1 MNIKPYKQI
10 EEQIKIAAS
19 EWEPAFDELA
29 WQHMEQLLDKED
41 DRKRP
46 FAWWWVIVP
55 LVAGIATAG
64 YFGFY
69 KKENSNNETATLK
82 QVNINSIKKD
92 DTVKNNHNNV
102 FNPQTNYAADI
113 NDDNPTNVFQ
123 NKNLIETN
131 VIKSNPRNKKEI
143 EYFGSNKK
151 NTSTAAK
158 TTIRI
163 TPAQTFEQKE
173 SGYYISTSKEE
184 SPVIFEQELSIKEKE
199 FEKVFESPTDQQPI
213 QKEKIEAINKLSTD
227 TANKSIT
234 KKKQNKPGK
243 PSNFYFSIYAGMEAN
258 GVDFPGLNKISTR
271 AGFSAGYYLT
281 KKLSVQSGF
290 FAGSKKYIA
299 GKYDYKAKPGT
310 YWSTVDITK
319 VDANCRVFEIPL
331 SVRYDFKQSTKLT
344 SFAGLGLSSF
354 IMDKEDYAYDY
365 IYYNTPH
372 HGKAS
377 YTGNRHWF
385 SVLRIYG
392 GMEKK
397 ISQTIS
403 VGIQPGLAIPLGGVG
418 EGQIKLFSSEVL
430 LHLKYQPFKKA
441 KSNQ

>member
-1 MNIKPYKQI
+1 
-10 EEQIKIAAS
+10 
-19 EWEPAFDELA
+19 
-29 WQHMEQLLDKED
+29 MEQLLDKED

-64 YFGFY
+64 YFGFYKKENSNNEIGFY

-199 FEKVFESPTDQQPI
+199 FEKVFESSTDQQPMNHLR
-213 QKEKIEAINKLSTD
+213 INSQY
-227 TANKSIT
+227 
-234 KKKQNKPGK
+234 KKK
-243 PSNFYFSIYAGMEAN
+243 
-258 GVDFPGLNKISTR
+258 
-271 AGFSAGYYLT
+271 
-281 KKLSVQSGF
+281 KL
-290 FAGSKKYIA
+290 
-299 GKYDYKAKPGT
+299 
-310 YWSTVDITK
+310 
-319 VDANCRVFEIPL
+319 
-331 SVRYDFKQSTKLT
+331 KQSI
-344 SFAGLGLSSF
+344 SFL
-354 IMDKEDYAYDY
+354 
-365 IYYNTPH
+365 
-372 HGKAS
+372 
-377 YTGNRHWF
+377 
-385 SVLRIYG
+385 
-392 GMEKK
+392 
-397 ISQTIS
+397 
-403 VGIQPGLAIPLGGVG
+403 
-418 EGQIKLFSSEVL
+418 QIL
-430 LHLKYQPFKKA
+430 LI
-441 KSNQ
+441 NQ